1 MLKYRTKDVKC
12 FRKNMIFKIL
22 RKIFLCC
29 FSFSE
34 HCFVKLSTSHELL
47 MVPALPL
54 AGLAVVVAVVAKE
67 LLDADEEEK
76 LEVRITPGSPA
87 TT

>member
-1 MLKYRTKDVKC
+1 
-12 FRKNMIFKIL
+12 MI
-22 RKIFLCC
+22 
-29 FSFSE
+29 
-34 HCFVKLSTSHELL
+34 
-47 MVPALPL
+47 PALPL
-54 AGLAVVVAVVAKE
+54 AGLAVVVVVAKE

>member
-1 MLKYRTKDVKC
+1 
-12 FRKNMIFKIL
+12 
-22 RKIFLCC
+22 
-29 FSFSE
+29 
-34 HCFVKLSTSHELL
+34 

-54 AGLAVVVAVVAKE
+54 AGLAVVVVVVAKE

-76 LEVRITPGSPA
+76 LEVRITPGRPA